1 MLSTLP
7 HDRDTP
13 LPVSCTYLPTVF
25 YITCW
30 QVIWY
35 ECLFYSFPPAP
46 FLKVLC
52 YRPEETGGTWGMNP
66 RNSYSSFFTLPSF
79 NCLFHISFFWK
90 MFLQVCIGGD
100 FIWNL
105 GSQQRFL
112 FVWSPMS
119 WMSVEI
125 TSWLASWKLS
135 SLTDWFGP
143 LCKHPCLLTSSLCS
157 GGPQKTLHSDP
168 E

>member
-1 MLSTLP
+1 MTGTHHCQLVVRIYQQFSMSP
-7 HDRDTP
+7 VGRWFDRSVCSIP
-13 LPVSCTYLPTVF
+13 LPL
-25 YITCW
+25 
-30 QVIWY
+30 
-35 ECLFYSFPPAP
+35 
-46 FLKVLC
+46 FLKILC

-79 NCLFHISFFWK
+79 NCLFHISFSGKCFFK
-90 MFLQVCIGGD
+90 CASGGG
-100 FIWNL
+100 FVWNL

-112 FVWSPMS
+112 FVWSPTS

-125 TSWLASWKLS
+125 ASWLASWKLS